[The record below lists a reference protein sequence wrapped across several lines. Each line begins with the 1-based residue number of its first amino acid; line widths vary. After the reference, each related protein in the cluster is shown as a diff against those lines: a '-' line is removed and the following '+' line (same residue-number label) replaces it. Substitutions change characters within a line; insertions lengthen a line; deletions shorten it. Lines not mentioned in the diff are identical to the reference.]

1 GYVGG
6 NTSSPLVKK
15 HPEDQIMALVR
26 SEAQGNTIQKAVPK
40 VVTVVG
46 DLDSS
51 KTLQEAAAKA
61 DVVLDLASSDHVF
74 AATSLIKGL
83 SRRKGHFIHI
93 LGTEVLNDMSEGR
106 ENKPDKTYRDASLLD
121 LEEIKAFD
129 HSHIH
134 WNVDKAIMQAGKE
147 NSVPTAVMCP
157 PLTHGAGSGPI
168 NRRSIPI
175 PILVESILKRGRGFR
190 ILEAQ
195 NVWDSKL
202 HQMSLYIVCWANHTP
217 DVHMDDI
224 SKAFVLPTEDALLSD
239 ASEATWG

>member
-1 GYVGG
+1 
-6 NTSSPLVKK
+6 
-15 HPEDQIMALVR
+15 MALVR

-61 DVVLDLASSDHVF
+61 DVV
-74 AATSLIKGL
+74 
-83 SRRKGHFIHI
+83 
-93 LGTEVLNDMSEGR
+93 
-106 ENKPDKTYRDASLLD
+106 LD